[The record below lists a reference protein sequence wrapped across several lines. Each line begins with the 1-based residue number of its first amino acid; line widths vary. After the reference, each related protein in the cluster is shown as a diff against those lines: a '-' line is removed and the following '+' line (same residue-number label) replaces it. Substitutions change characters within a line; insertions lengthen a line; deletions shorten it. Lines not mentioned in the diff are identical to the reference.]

1 MDFGAV
7 SLLQG
12 FRPALT
18 RLVLGSAALAAAAGL
33 APAQSGVLYS
43 FKATGIDGNLPVA
56 GLIFNSNGALFGT
69 TSSGDV
75 GAGNNGTVFKLTPL
89 GTEKVLHNFTGAPG
103 DGSDPVAGL
112 IFDNN
117 GALYGTTQF
126 GGTKG
131 CGTVFMLTPPV
142 PPLTLWTETVLHNF
156 KNGTD
161 GCRPEA
167 SLIFDSS
174 GALYGTT
181 AGGGT
186 NGTVFKLAP
195 PVPPATKW
203 TETVL
208 YFFAGGS
215 DGSDPV
221 ASLIFNSNGALF
233 GTTQLGGGAA
243 NSGTVF
249 QLTPPVP
256 PATEWTETVLHS
268 FQGGSD
274 GALPMAG
281 LIFDSNGA
289 LFGTTQ
295 RGGGTA
301 NSGTVFKLKP
311 PVPPATTW
319 TEKVLYSFKGG
330 SDGAQPFDGL
340 IFDSKG
346 ALYGT
351 TGFGGG
357 LADAG
362 TVFKLKPTSTPGLW
376 TETVLKHFPGG
387 FGLHGPLAGLI
398 FDSKGALFGTTYQ
411 GGASNLGTV
420 FKETP

>member
-1 MDFGAV
+1 MDFRAV
-7 SLLQG
+7 SFLQG
-12 FRPALT
+12 SRSALR
-18 RLVLGSAALAAAAGL
+18 RLILGSAALAAAAGF

-43 FKATGIDGNLPVA
+43 FKATGIDGNVPVA
-56 GLIFNSNGALFGT
+56 GLIFNSSGALFGT

-75 GAGNNGTVFKLTPL
+75 GAGNNGTVFKLTAL
-89 GTEKVLHNFTGAPG
+89 GSEKVLHSFTGAPG

-186 NGTVFKLAP
+186 NGTTFKLAP
-195 PVPPATKW
+195 PVPP
-203 TETVL
+203 ETVL

-221 ASLIFNSNGALF
+221 A
-233 GTTQLGGGAA
+233 
-243 NSGTVF
+243 
-249 QLTPPVP
+249 
-256 PATEWTETVLHS
+256 
-268 FQGGSD
+268 
-274 GALPMAG
+274 G

-295 RGGGTA
+295 LGGGPA

-319 TEKVLYSFKGG
+319 TEKVLYSFQGG
-330 SDGAQPFDGL
+330 SDGALPMAGL
-340 IFDSKG
+340 VFDSN
-346 ALYGT
+346 
-351 TGFGGG
+351 
-357 LADAG
+357 
-362 TVFKLKPTSTPGLW
+362 
-376 TETVLKHFPGG
+376 
-387 FGLHGPLAGLI
+387 
-398 FDSKGALFGTTYQ
+398 GALFGTTQ
-411 GGASNLGTV
+411 RGGGTANSGTM
-420 FKETP
+420 FKLKPPVPPATTWTEKVAV